1 VSRHCRQVYE
11 AFYKL
16 ANPRQQISSYGFN
29 VILGHVPKMILDDA
43 FLQQSDI
50 AVAIKQGLDDVM
62 RTYGYAID
70 QALVTDIQPDDKVK
84 AAMNEINAASASR
97 WRRRRAARRKKF

>member
-1 VSRHCRQVYE
+1 M
-11 AFYKL
+11 
-16 ANPRQQISSYGFN
+16 FN

-62 RTYGYAID
+62 KTYGYAID
-70 QALVTDIQPDDKVK
+70 QALVTDIEPDEKVK
-84 AAMNEINAASASR
+84 SAMNEINAAQR
-97 WRRRRAARRKKF
+97 EQVAARLAAKPRKS